1 MELVCTDILFLCI
14 IFVYFRFKLN
24 LSSPLKLPSPKRSS
38 FWPDDYLPD
47 LPPSPSDEDT
57 QSAQSG
63 TFTDAEDVKD
73 DQADND
79 TTLVISTDDEDGQEV
94 PTLEPPSDD
103 ANVSDK
109 SDESTDSEIPTGY
122 NSETG
127 ELYQNQESDPVVRE
141 KMRRQF
147 I

>member
-1 MELVCTDILFLCI
+1 M
-14 IFVYFRFKLN
+14 
-24 LSSPLKLPSPKRSS
+24 
-38 FWPDDYLPD
+38 PD

-63 TFTDAEDVKD
+63 TFTDVEDVND

-79 TTLVISTDDEDGQEV
+79 TTLVISTDDEDAQEI

-127 ELYQNQESDPVVRE
+127 ELYQNQENDPVVRE

-147 I
+147 L